1 MHRLNSVFLIL
12 AAFVVS
18 ACGVPTETGA
28 PGETPAAAAKP
39 QGPDVEVKPSGA
51 LEVAGKP
58 SSPIRVDY
66 RIVGEPVVGQP
77 VAIELEVGSTLGAQ
91 PVALNYRI
99 SDASALQLAA
109 AQPPAVTLAP
119 PDETRRASQQVT
131 VVPLREGRLYLNV
144 AASIET
150 GEGTLSTVTAIPI
163 QVGSSARPR
172 EENGEVTTDADGER
186 LRVMPA
192 KED

>member
-1 MHRLNSVFLIL
+1 MLRLNCAFLL
-12 AAFVVS
+12 FAAFGVT
-18 ACGVPTETGA
+18 ACGVPTETGSSEEA
-28 PGETPAAAAKP
+28 PAAAATP
-39 QGPDVEVKPSGA
+39 EGPEVEVKPSGE

-58 SSPIRVDY
+58 MSPIRIDY

-77 VAIELEVGSTLGAQ
+77 VAIELEVGSMLGPQ
-91 PVALNYRI
+91 PVALSYRI
-99 SDASALQLAA
+99 SDASALQLAE
-109 AQPPAVTLAP
+109 AQPPAVTVAP
-119 PDETRRASQQVT
+119 PGENRRASQQVT

-150 GEGTLSTVTAIPI
+150 VEGALSTVTAIPI
-163 QVGSSARPR
+163 QVGGSPR
-172 EENGEVTTDADGER
+172 TLEENGEVTTDAEGER